1 MSFNRAI
8 SIQLI
13 DRTRATY
20 NFDNLMSLI
29 DFIAHEINFWSKTRD
44 DGASHSSFISVINN
58 LCTINAVI
66 TNKDNVAAWT
76 DAELNERIRAV
87 IGQNRTALEQ
97 YWLYSLHTY
106 SQRIVSI
113 LIEHN
118 EQTAN
123 GFLAYLTGST
133 LGNIQVK
140 DMFEGSLLAYEYQY
154 QNSDLVK
161 RRGTERATIT
171 RLRDQLLEKNN
182 QLIAQF

>member
-8 SIQLI
+8 SIQLN

-29 DFIAHEINFWSKTRD
+29 DFIEHEINFWSKTRD
-44 DGASHSSFISVINN
+44 DGVSHSSFISAINN
-58 LCTINAVI
+58 LSTIYAVI

-87 IGQNRTALEQ
+87 IGQNRNALEQ
-97 YWLYSLHTY
+97 YWLYSLHAY
-106 SQRIVSI
+106 SQRVVSI

-133 LGNIQVK
+133 L
-140 DMFEGSLLAYEYQY
+140 
-154 QNSDLVK
+154 NS
-161 RRGTERATIT
+161 
-171 RLRDQLLEKNN
+171 
-182 QLIAQF
+182 